1 MKLDLYTLYV
11 GHVTTFVLM
20 TTILLLIGLRYRQE
34 QALRIWGVAGVLAC
48 AGIALIALRPY
59 LSPWLGVG
67 LANCLL
73 FFSLMLTWIGGV
85 ALDHTQLPWR
95 PGLLLAGAVSGVFLL
110 LPFGAEAFAWRI
122 LLFSAAYLLFHAL
135 LWRSLRRSPHQ
146 ARLGYRLGRLIVLL
160 LMLTYSVRLLYS
172 SAVSSGWLANSA
184 LFAYLDYQAMWLEYA
199 KLLCFIFICF
209 ERLEIRLYQQAML
222 DSLTGLAN
230 RRAFHEQAEQRLAAN
245 PDAPVALLVMD
256 LDWFKRV
263 NDSHGHLAGDEVLVH
278 FAALLDRHFGH
289 FDAVYGRNGGEEFS
303 VLLSGSAVPHA
314 PVLAETLR
322 QTLAAA
328 PITTSDGNTLQQ
340 TVSTGLVV
348 AARGRTPLR
357 ELFLQADLQLYA
369 AKEQG
374 RNRVC
379 VSAL

>member
-59 LSPWLGVG
+59 LPLWLGVG

-73 FFSLMLTWIGGV
+73 FFSLMLTWVGGV
-85 ALDHTQLPWR
+85 ALEHTRLPWR
-95 PGLLLAGAVSGVFLL
+95 QGLLLAGAVSGVFLL

-135 LWRSLRRSPHQ
+135 LWHSLRRSPHQ

-278 FAALLDRHFGH
+278 FATLLDRHFGH

-322 QTLAAA
+322 RTLAAA

>member
-85 ALDHTQLPWR
+85 ALDHTRLPWR

-122 LLFSAAYLLFHAL
+122 LLFSAAYLLFHVL

-199 KLLCFIFICF
+199 KLL
-209 ERLEIRLYQQAML
+209 
-222 DSLTGLAN
+222 
-230 RRAFHEQAEQRLAAN
+230 
-245 PDAPVALLVMD
+245 
-256 LDWFKRV
+256 
-263 NDSHGHLAGDEVLVH
+263 
-278 FAALLDRHFGH
+278 
-289 FDAVYGRNGGEEFS
+289 
-303 VLLSGSAVPHA
+303 
-314 PVLAETLR
+314 
-322 QTLAAA
+322 
-328 PITTSDGNTLQQ
+328 
-340 TVSTGLVV
+340 
-348 AARGRTPLR
+348 
-357 ELFLQADLQLYA
+357 
-369 AKEQG
+369 
-374 RNRVC
+374 
-379 VSAL
+379 